1 MRYERAKDIVRLAMH
16 LQGSRGGMTLD
27 DVRTEFSIS
36 RRTAERLR
44 DAVDEAFGPL
54 IPVEDRDERKRHW
67 RLQSPVLQHFVSVSA
82 EELTELSSAAET
94 LERTGLD
101 ERATLLRDLAAKF
114 RATLSD
120 KSLRR
125 LETDLEALMEAEGLA
140 MRPGPRP
147 RLAEGLLAILR
158 EALKACRVVTF
169 RYRAQS
175 TGRRSPRRVQPY
187 GLLYGNRAFL
197 VGRTDR
203 GNDMRLWRLSNM
215 SEPEMTDETF
225 TRDQDFDLRTYAKR
239 SFGVFQEEPMEVVLL
254 FDAGTAPDA
263 KTFLFHPDQTTVKN
277 KDKSLTVRFK
287 AGGINEMCWH
297 LITWGEG
304 VAIEQPAR
312 LRQHLANMCASLA
325 AHHGD

>member
-1 MRYERAKDIVRLAMH
+1 MRYERVKDVVRLAMR
-16 LQGSRGGMTLD
+16 LQGARGGLTLD
-27 DVRTEFSIS
+27 DIRTEFSIS

-54 IPVEDRDERKRHW
+54 IVVDRDERKRYW
-67 RLQSPVLQHFVSVSA
+67 RLQSPVLQHFVSVSP

-94 LERTGLD
+94 LERRGLG
-101 ERATLLRDLAAKF
+101 ERATLLRDLAAKI
-114 RATLSD
+114 RATLPD
-120 KSLRR
+120 KSLRT
-125 LETDLEALMEAEGLA
+125 LETDWEALMEAEGLA

-147 RLAEGLLAILR
+147 RLAEGLLSLLR

-175 TGRRSPRRVQPY
+175 TGRRSLRRVQPY

-197 VGRTDR
+197 VGRTTR

-215 SEPEMTDETF
+215 SKPEMTEETF
-225 TRDQDFDLRTYAKR
+225 TRAQDFDLRTYAKR
-239 SFGVFQEEPMEVVLL
+239 SFGVFQEEPLEVVLR
-254 FDAGTAPDA
+254 FDAGAAPDA
-263 KTFLFHPDQTTVKN
+263 RTFLFHPDQTTVKN

-287 AGGINEMCWH
+287 AGGLNEMCWH

-304 VAIEQPAR
+304 VTIEQPAE
-312 LRQHLANMCASLA
+312 LRQRLAHMCATLA
-325 AHHGD
+325 AHHAD

>member
-1 MRYERAKDIVRLAMH
+1 MRYKRAKAVVRLAMR

-27 DVRTEFSIS
+27 DVMTEFSIS

-54 IPVEDRDERKRHW
+54 IAVERDERKRYW
-67 RLQSPVLQHFVSVSA
+67 RLQSPVLQHFVFVSP

-94 LERTGLD
+94 LERRGLG
-101 ERATLLRDLAAKF
+101 ERATLLRDLAAKI
-114 RATLSD
+114 RATLPD
-120 KSLRR
+120 TSLRK
-125 LETDLEALMEAEGLA
+125 LETDWEALMEAEGLA

-147 RLAEGLLAILR
+147 RLAEGLLALLR

-169 RYRAQS
+169 RYRVQS
-175 TGRRSPRRVQPY
+175 TGRKSLRRVQPY

-197 VGRTDR
+197 VGRTTR

-215 SEPEMTDETF
+215 SKPEMTDETF
-225 TRDQDFDLRTYAKR
+225 TRDQNFDLRTYAKR
-239 SFGVFQEEPMEVVLL
+239 SFGVFQEEPMDVVLR
-254 FDAGTAPDA
+254 FDAGAAPDA

-304 VAIEQPAR
+304 VTIEQPAK
-312 LRQHLANMCASLA
+312 LRQRLAQMCKTLA

>member
-1 MRYERAKDIVRLAMH
+1 MRYERVKDVVRLALR
-16 LQGSRGGMTLD
+16 LQGSRGGLTLD
-27 DVRTEFSIS
+27 DIRTEFSIS

-54 IPVEDRDERKRHW
+54 TVVDRDERKRYW
-67 RLQSPVLQHFVSVSA
+67 RLQSHVLEHFVSVSP

-94 LERTGLD
+94 LERRGLG

-114 RATLSD
+114 RAMMPD

-125 LETDLEALMEAEGLA
+125 LETDWEALMEAEGLA

-147 RLAEGLLAILR
+147 RLAEGLLSLLR

-175 TGRRSPRRVQPY
+175 TGRQNLRRVQPY

-203 GNDMRLWRLSNM
+203 GHDMRLWRLSNINK
-215 SEPEMTDETF
+215 PEMTEETF
-225 TRDQDFDLRTYAKR
+225 SRDEDFDLRTYAKR
-239 SFGVFQEEPMEVVLL
+239 SFGVFQEEAMEVVLR
-254 FDAGTAPDA
+254 FDAVAAPDA
-263 KTFLFHPDQTTVKN
+263 KTFLFHPDQTITKN

-287 AGGINEMCWH
+287 ASGINEMCWH

-304 VAIEQPAR
+304 VTIEQPAS
-312 LRQHLANMCASLA
+312 LRRHLANICASLA
-325 AHHGD
+325 AHHAG

>member
-1 MRYERAKDIVRLAMH
+1 
-16 LQGSRGGMTLD
+16 MTLD
-27 DVRTEFSIS
+27 DIRTEFSIS
-36 RRTAERLR
+36 RRTAERMR

-54 IPVEDRDERKRHW
+54 IEVERDERKQYW
-67 RLQSPVLQHFVSVSA
+67 RLQSPVLQHFLSVSP

-94 LERTGLD
+94 LERRGLG

-114 RATLSD
+114 RAMMPD

-125 LETDLEALMEAEGLA
+125 LETDWEALMEAEGLA

-147 RLAEGLLAILR
+147 RLAEGLLSLLR

-175 TGRRSPRRVQPY
+175 TGRRSLRRVQPY

-197 VGRTDR
+197 VGRIDR
-203 GNDMRLWRLSNM
+203 GHDMRLWRLSNI
-215 SEPEMTDETF
+215 SKPEMTEEAF
-225 TRDQDFDLRTYAKR
+225 TREEDFDLRTYAKR
-239 SFGVFQEEPMEVVLL
+239 SFGVFQEESMDVVLC
-254 FDAGTAPDA
+254 FDAVAAPDA
-263 KTFLFHPDQTTVKN
+263 KTFLFHPDQTTVTN
-277 KDKSLTVRFK
+277 KDKSLTVQFK

-304 VAIEQPAR
+304 VTIEQPAS
-312 LRQHLANMCASLA
+312 LRQRLANMCATLA
-325 AHHGD
+325 AHHAD